1 MLELTFSADD
11 LANTRFAISPLWE
24 AVAAV
29 RTLKYPGQ
37 HPLHRRW
44 AEAVRPRLDAS
55 GLDITGPRLRPL
67 SELVGP
73 RLIAAFACPPPT
85 SPSPDLDL
93 ELAALRL
100 QSHDRVA
107 ADRAALGLP
116 PDPDPQAGL
125 DRLAETVAEFWD
137 VALAPYWPRVRTLLD
152 GDILYRAR
160 LLASGGAHRLF
171 ADLSPG
177 ITWLGDQLHVPRNRP
192 GTVPLDGRGL
202 LLVPSAFT
210 WPKLFSLTAPG
221 LQPLLRYP
229 ARGVGTLWERTER
242 DTPAALAKV
251 LGQSRA
257 RLLALLDEP
266 AATGDLAV
274 RAGLSAGGT
283 SQHLTALRDAGLVSA
298 HRTGRH
304 VLYARTE
311 IAEALLAGPAGPA

>member
-11 LANTRFAISPLWE
+11 LAYTRFAISPLWE
-24 AVAAV
+24 TVAAV
-29 RTLKYPGQ
+29 RVLKYPAE

-44 AEAVRPRLDAS
+44 AETVRPRLAAA
-55 GLDITGPRLRPL
+55 GTRLEPL
-67 SELVGP
+67 SELVAP
-73 RLIAAFACPPPT
+73 RLIAASACPPPT
-85 SPSPDLDL
+85 SPAPDLDL

-100 QSHDRVA
+100 QPHDRFVT
-107 ADRAALGLP
+107 DRALLGLP
-116 PDPDPQAGL
+116 PAPDPQAGL
-125 DRLAETVAEFWD
+125 DRLADTVAEFWD
-137 VALAPYWPRVRTLLD
+137 VALAPYWPRIRALLD

-177 ITWLGDQLHVPRNRP
+177 VSWMGDQLNVPRTRP

-202 LLVPSAFT
+202 LLVPSAFA
-210 WPKLFSLTAPG
+210 WPKLFSLTEPG
-221 LQPLLRYP
+221 WQPLLRYP
-229 ARGVGTLWERTER
+229 ARGVGTLWEHRER
-242 DTPAALAKV
+242 DAPAALAKI
-251 LGQSRA
+251 LGGSRA

-266 AATGDLAV
+266 AATGDLAF

-298 HRTGRH
+298 HRAGRY

-311 IAEALLAGPAGPA
+311 IAEALLA

>member
-11 LANTRFAISPLWE
+11 LAYTRFAFSPLWE
-24 AVAAV
+24 AVAAARV
-29 RTLKYPGQ
+29 VKYPAE

-44 AEAVRPRLDAS
+44 VEAVRPRLA
-55 GLDITGPRLRPL
+55 GTRLDPL
-67 SELVGP
+67 LELIGP

-85 SPSPDLDL
+85 SPAPDLAL
-93 ELAALRL
+93 ELAALRR
-100 QSHDRVA
+100 QPHGRVA
-107 ADRAALGLP
+107 DDRAALGLP
-116 PDPDPQAGL
+116 PSSDPQADL
-125 DRLAETVAEFWD
+125 DRLADTVAEFWD

-177 ITWLGDQLHVPRNRP
+177 VTWMGDHLRVPRSRP
-192 GTVPLDGRGL
+192 GALALDGRGL
-202 LLVPSAFT
+202 LLVPSAFV

-221 LQPLLRYP
+221 WQPLLRYP

-242 DTPAALAKV
+242 DAPEALARI
-251 LGQSRA
+251 LGRSRA

-266 AATGDLAV
+266 ASTAALAV
-274 RAGLSAGGT
+274 RTGLSPGGT

-298 HRTGRH
+298 HRTGRY

-311 IAEALLAGPAGPA
+311 IAEALLAPPP

>member
-1 MLELTFSADD
+1 MLELTFTADD
-11 LANTRFAISPLWE
+11 LAYTRFAISPLWE
-24 AVAAV
+24 TVAAV
-29 RTLKYPGQ
+29 RTLKYPAE

-44 AEAVRPRLDAS
+44 AETVRPRLDAA
-55 GLDITGPRLRPL
+55 GTRLEPL
-67 SELVGP
+67 SELIGP

-85 SPSPDLDL
+85 SPAPDLEL

-100 QSHDRVA
+100 QPHDRVVE
-107 ADRAALGLP
+107 DRATLGLP

-137 VALAPYWPRVRTLLD
+137 VALAPYWPRVRALLD

-177 ITWLGDQLHVPRNRP
+177 VTWMGDQLNVPRARP

-210 WPKLFSLTAPG
+210 WPKLFSMTKPG
-221 LQPLLRYP
+221 WQPLLRYP
-229 ARGVGTLWERTER
+229 ARGVGTLWEHSER
-242 DTPAALAKV
+242 DAPAALAGI
-251 LGQSRA
+251 LGRSRA

-266 AATGDLAV
+266 APTGDLAL

-298 HRTGRH
+298 HRTGRY

-311 IAEALLAGPAGPA
+311 IAEALLAAPA